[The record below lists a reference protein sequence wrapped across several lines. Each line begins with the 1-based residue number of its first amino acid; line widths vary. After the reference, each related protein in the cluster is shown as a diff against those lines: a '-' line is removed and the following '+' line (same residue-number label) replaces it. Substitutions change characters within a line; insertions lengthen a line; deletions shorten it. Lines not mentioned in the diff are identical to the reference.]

1 MGVVMMTGIM
11 AVLEMGLS
19 LTGQSLLLKPIDSYQ
34 QNRALNA
41 VGKRDQ
47 QMLSLLHDQ
56 VDLDAIGRTLQR
68 TALCEQLLCRSSP
81 GGAAICSPATASK
94 PANILAKDSKTRLP
108 YLRDLTQNGVSPP
121 DPDGFLKNACAL
133 QVGMHRLL
141 IQPDPAPVD
150 PGLPYRLFSCVL
162 SGASMCDFEFRS

>member
-11 AVLEMGLS
+11 AVVEMGLS

-34 QNRALNA
+34 QNRVLNA
-41 VGKRDQ
+41 VGKRDK

-56 VDLDAIGRTLQR
+56 VDLDAIGRSLQS
-68 TALCEQLLCRSSP
+68 TALCDQLLCRSSLL
-81 GGAAICSPATASK
+81 GAANCAA
-94 PANILAKDSKTRLP
+94 ANSLVEDAETRLP
-108 YLRDLTQNGVSPP
+108 NLKDLTQTGVIPP
-121 DPDGFLKNACAL
+121 SGDWANACAL
-133 QVGMHRLL
+133 QSGSHRLI